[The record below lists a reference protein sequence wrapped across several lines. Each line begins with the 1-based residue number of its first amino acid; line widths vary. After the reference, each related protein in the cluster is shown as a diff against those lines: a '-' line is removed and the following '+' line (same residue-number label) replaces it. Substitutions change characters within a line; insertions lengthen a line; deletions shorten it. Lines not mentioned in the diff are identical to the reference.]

1 MTKFLNAPY
10 TFFAASALTLA
21 SSMLF
26 ASPSYGSCLS
36 GALPSVEDFVTSI
49 DASSARYSYKVSL
62 SPPIGCLRLG
72 TVNSVSRFAVPYFTD
87 AGITSIDSPTGWT
100 YTIADVDTFGLG
112 FGAKTLQ
119 WKLADL
125 ISSTGT
131 IFPGGYLSGFG
142 YTANYGPVKGPF
154 LVSDGMLNSVIG
166 DPAIP
171 GSPNALAAGLQPL
184 GVTAVPEPSGGAFLY
199 SLLVAGVIVRFRRN
213 RPQSS
218 KEF

>member
-26 ASPSYGSCLS
+26 ASPSYGVCVS
-36 GALPSVEDFVTSI
+36 GGLPSVEDFVTPTGLGSYQ
-49 DASSARYSYKVSL
+49 YSYKVSL
-62 SPPIGCLRLG
+62 SPSIGCVSAGRIG
-72 TVNSVSRFAVPYFTD
+72 VVSRFAVPYFTD
-87 AGITSIDSPTGWT
+87 AGITSIDSPTGWS
-100 YTIADVDTFGLG
+100 YTIADIDTFELG

-119 WKLADL
+119 WAVDTMAPSAVY
-125 ISSTGT
+125 ISL
-131 IFPGGYLSGFG
+131 GGSLSGFG
-142 YTANYGPVKGPF
+142 YTANYGPAKGPF
-154 LVSDGMLNSVIG
+154 LVSGGGNTVIG

-171 GSPNALAAGLQPL
+171 GSPNALAAGLEPM
-184 GVTAVPEPSGGAFLY
+184 GITAVPEPSGGAFLY